1 MPTEKEDKNEPTVL
15 DIIDKVGTKEYVR
28 QLVDERAKNVNQKNF
43 QKTGQYFFEFSKGGL
58 TNKPKKS
65 KKKSIYITT
74 KMRYI

>member
-1 MPTEKEDKNEPTVL
+1 MPSDKDSKEEPSVL
-15 DIIDKVGTKEYVR
+15 EIIDKVGTKEYVR
-28 QLVDERAKNVNQKNF
+28 QLVDERAKNVNQKDF
-43 QKTGQYFFEFSKGGL
+43 KKTGQYYFEFSKGGL